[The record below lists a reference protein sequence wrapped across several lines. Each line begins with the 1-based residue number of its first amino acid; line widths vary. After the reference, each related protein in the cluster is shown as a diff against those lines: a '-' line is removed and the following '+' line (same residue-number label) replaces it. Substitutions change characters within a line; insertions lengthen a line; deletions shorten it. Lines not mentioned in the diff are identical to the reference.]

1 MPQQDS
7 NRLYNFDNSD
17 DNQDQRLPVEQS
29 QAFNNLQNYVTNNF
43 QDQPTNFNER
53 FNAVN
58 QSTVEQP
65 KYNLVPVDYD
75 PFKSDQQSMTHQPST
90 IKSLSQVYDE
100 SSPLGKVAIFGAAA
114 PFLLGKNLIYEP
126 IKAAKDLT
134 EQALAGKDVTQD
146 PANYPKAL
154 LAAGLGGT
162 GGFVGTSEG
171 GAVLGAGPMRKF
183 AEVKKAVE
191 GDPNYVYHATNVERA
206 NDIAESGKLSLFKPG
221 DFTDQATWPDG
232 STAKR
237 NYFTSTAQNTWQ
249 FAPEEGQ
256 SVLLRINKNDHPF
269 KQESTGDIYSNK
281 EVPADKIQ
289 YLSDD
294 GKWLGLKSDTSEASQ
309 AQSAFSKILNKQ
321 RELEGMRPAI
331 RDPETRKIYAGKVG
345 ENLDHSDIINNI
357 ADPAV
362 KQKFMDDLSS
372 ENPDFKKFG
381 FLDNKGKFVSRD
393 TLDQQYGVSDSGQLK
408 SKLAMF
414 RSDTQEAS
422 QAEQSL
428 AKITNPYTTDAYHG
442 TVGFEGDKL
451 NTKEFYST
459 PDVDLAHGFTGQ
471 QLKGNYTPGSQILP
485 LKLDTSNYHVY
496 DAKGQYW
503 DNVNHK
509 AIQEALEA
517 GKKGVTIK
525 NVTEEY
531 GDNQIRKGATVHI
544 SFDPGT
550 VRSRFAQFDP
560 NKFGQSGLLKSDTS
574 EASQAEQALSK
585 VAPTFYSAVE
595 NAVNNIKQAKAPA
608 EQWLS
613 TIQNSKGVKPEEMDW
628 IGLKDYL
635 NENKGNTLTKQEIQ
649 DYVNANKVELK
660 EVNKGKFQNED
671 EYQQLQKKILDHT
684 SSQED
689 EARYRELYKER
700 ETYSIRQN
708 TSGMGN
714 IYQQSIGDN
723 TKFSQYQLPGGENY
737 REKLLTLPVKTLDPE
752 AFAKQFYDNW
762 VKRGGDPEWE
772 GLTKAKQE
780 EWIRAA
786 DETNLIG
793 KAPGNFQST
802 HFDEP
807 NILAHVRMN
816 DRDIEGKKSLHLE
829 EIQSDWLQKGRK
841 EGFKQDLEKTP
852 EGKEI
857 RNLGIDKPLNRV
869 SVADIAFNKGS
880 VDLQNRWAKSIQNS
894 SDVPDAPFKKTWHE
908 LVLKRMIRE
917 AAEKGYDRLS
927 WTPGEAQAERYDLSK
942 HLNKVEYNKEMKTL
956 HAFDKNNNQI
966 MNEVVE
972 PEKLPNY
979 IGKETSD
986 KLLKEPLTGKYGNIH
1001 KLEGLDLK
1009 VGGEGMKGFYDQIIP
1024 KALEKI
1030 GKEYGVKVKQG
1041 DLGRIQPIVQYEL
1054 RKSTTRNKYLIYDR
1068 DNDKYLENSKLYS
1081 KEEAENIINSHKE
1094 KTPVPYID
1102 IPQGLKDQAMQK
1114 GFPLFSSSYP
1124 GMFIPIDHNPHDV
1137 SNTPIEPIKG
1147 SPNPNLSRSE
1157 AAKTK

>member
-7 NRLYNFDNSD
+7 NKLYDFPPD
-17 DNQDQRLPVEQS
+17 DNQDQDQRLPVEPRQPLKFTVYPKQS
-29 QAFNNLQNYVTNNF
+29 TFTPAPSSDDTSQNVSPYPGTAN
-43 QDQPTNFNER
+43 QP
-53 FNAVN
+53 
-58 QSTVEQP
+58 TVEQS

-100 SSPLGKVAIFGAAA
+100 SSPLGKAAIFGAAA

-146 PANYPKAL
+146 PANIPKAL

-162 GGFVGTSEG
+162 GGFVGTSED
-171 GAVLGAGPMRKF
+171 ALA
-183 AEVKKAVE
+183 
-191 GDPNYVYHATNVERA
+191 
-206 NDIAESGKLSLFKPG
+206 SGVGMGFKDLLS
-221 DFTDQATWPDG
+221 
-232 STAKR
+232 
-237 NYFTSTAQNTWQ
+237 
-249 FAPEEGQ
+249 
-256 SVLLRINKNDHPF
+256 
-269 KQESTGDIYSNK
+269 
-281 EVPADKIQ
+281 
-289 YLSDD
+289 
-294 GKWLGLKSDTSEASQ
+294 
-309 AQSAFSKILNKQ
+309 KQ

-331 RDPETRKIYAGKVG
+331 RDPDTRKIYAGKID

-357 ADPAV
+357 ADPEV
-362 KQKFMDDLSS
+362 KQKFMDDLNS

-414 RSDTQEAS
+414 RSDTAEAS

-442 TVGFEGDKL
+442 TVGFRGDKIKKDISYGS
-451 NTKEFYST
+451 NRAEFYTT
-459 PDVDLAHGFTGQ
+459 PDIDLAHGFTGQ
-471 QLKGNYTPGSQILP
+471 QLKGTYTPGSQILP

-585 VAPTFYSAVE
+585 VTPTFYSAVE

-628 IGLKDYL
+628 TGLKDYL
-635 NENKGNTLTKQEIQ
+635 NENKGNMLTKQEIQ
-649 DYVNANKVELK
+649 DYVKANKVELK
-660 EVNKGKFQNED
+660 EVNKGFTSFDKQRLTELDNKLMQNGKLEGD
-671 EYQQLQKKILDHT
+671 EIAEYEHLSNAENLP
-684 SSQED
+684 
-689 EARYRELYKER
+689 R
-700 ETYSIRQN
+700 
-708 TSGMGN
+708 TSGLE
-714 IYQQSIGDN
+714 

-737 REKLLTLPVKTLDPE
+737 REKLLTLPPKDANTRLKRYGEIQKRMDEIDSRLEIIYNENTIE
-752 AFAKQFYDNW
+752 AGKERIGLENERSLL
-762 VKRGGDPEWE
+762 KREYNLLPHQG
-772 GLTKAKQE
+772 E
-780 EWIRAA
+780 EF
-786 DETNLIG
+786 
-793 KAPGNFQST
+793 KSS

-816 DRDIEGKKSLHLE
+816 DRNIEGKKSLHLE

-857 RNLGIDKPLNRV
+857 RNLGINKPLNRV

-894 SDVPDAPFKKTWHE
+894 SNIPDAPFKKTWHE

-942 HLNKVEYNKEMKTL
+942 QVDSIASSKLDNNYHLELYPKGQEGMSHAIDVPENKL
-956 HAFDKNNNQI
+956 ANN
-966 MNEVVE
+966 V
-972 PEKLPNY
+972 
-979 IGKETSD
+979 GKELAD
-986 KLLKEPLTGKYGNIH
+986 KIIAHHDESKTDYFGRKVWS
-1001 KLEGLDLK
+1001 GLDLK

-1030 GKEYGVKVKQG
+1030 GKEYGVKVNQG
-1041 DLGRIQPIVQYEL
+1041 EINKYTVN
-1054 RKSTTRNKYLIYDR
+1054 KSTTQPGKWVLRDKDNKIV
-1068 DNDKYLENSKLYS
+1068 NSFSS
-1081 KEEAENIINSHKE
+1081 KEKAELASKD
-1094 KTPVPYID
+1094 KVPYID

-1114 GFPLFSSSYP
+1114 GFPLFSSGYN
-1124 GMFIPIDHNPHDV
+1124 FIPVNHNPYDV